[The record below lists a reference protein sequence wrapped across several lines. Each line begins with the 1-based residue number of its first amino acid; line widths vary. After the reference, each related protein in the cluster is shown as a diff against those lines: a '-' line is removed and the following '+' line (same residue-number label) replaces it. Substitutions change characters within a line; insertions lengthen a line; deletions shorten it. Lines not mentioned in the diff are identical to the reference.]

1 MGELQK
7 VLQNLLKERVSIRNL
22 EAILEVLG
30 DYAPQTRDLEVLTEY
45 VRMALAPQI
54 VQDYRDSDGKLYVV
68 AVDPKLEDEIARN
81 IRTTDRGSYN
91 TLPPQA
97 VNAILEASAR
107 EIKKLLDQ
115 GRPQV
120 IISNPLIRR
129 HLRNI
134 LERELPQVAVI
145 SLNEIAKETSSTLE
159 AVGWI
164 TLEPPANAP
173 AA

>member
-22 EAILEVLG
+22 ENILETLG

-45 VRMALAPQI
+45 VRMALAQQI
-54 VQDYRDSDGKLYVV
+54 VQEFRDDDGKLYVV

-81 IRTTDRGSYN
+81 IRTTERGSFS

-97 VNAILEASAR
+97 VSAVLEATAR
-107 EIKKLLDQ
+107 EVKKLLDQ

-120 IISNPLIRR
+120 VITNPLVRR
-129 HLRNI
+129 HLRSI
-134 LERELPQVAVI
+134 LERELPQTAVL

-164 TLEPPANAP
+164 SLEPPANAP